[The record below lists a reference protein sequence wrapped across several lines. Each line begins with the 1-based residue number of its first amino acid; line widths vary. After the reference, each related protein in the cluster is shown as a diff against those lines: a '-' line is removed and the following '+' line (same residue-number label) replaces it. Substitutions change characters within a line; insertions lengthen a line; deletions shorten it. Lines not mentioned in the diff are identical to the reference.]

1 VNGGD
6 VALED
11 VEHSVSAGRHTVV
24 VAGTGRT
31 ADALAKALRGELVDD
46 RTQALASSGLLRSV
60 DSTGDAATLAAAV
73 HSLLTEGA

>member
-1 VNGGD
+1 
-6 VALED
+6 
-11 VEHSVSAGRHTVV
+11 V

-60 DSTGDAATLAAAV
+60 DSTGDAATLAAAI